1 MPAGQLRGRA
11 ASRPPDRT
19 TLPQAL
25 YEAVQHDPALLKR
38 PAVAEAFL
46 PTPWLL
52 PAAAAT
58 PEALPYQGLHNDL
71 GALLKVRAAEV
82 GEAGE
87 GRAVSVVFFSGSHA
101 VMMQN
106 WVYTAVK

>member
-1 MPAGQLRGRA
+1 MP
-11 ASRPPDRT
+11 RPADHT
-19 TLPQAL
+19 TLPRAL
-25 YEAVQHDPALLKR
+25 YEAVQRDPELLKH
-38 PAVAEAFL
+38 PVVAEAFL

-52 PAAAAT
+52 PAVAAT
-58 PEALPYQGLHNDL
+58 AEVLPYLGLHNDL
-71 GALLKVRAAEV
+71 DALLKLRAAEV

-87 GRAVSVVFFSGSHA
+87 GRAVSVVYFSGTHV